1 MKRRIYLDNNATTRV
16 DDAVVEAMLPFLRE
30 TFGNAS
36 SIHTFGQEARA
47 AVEDARR
54 TVADL
59 LGADAREL
67 VFTSGGTES
76 DNAALWGVY
85 RSGYR
90 TGNHIVTTRIEHP
103 AVLQTCKKLAE
114 AGAEITYVPVDAGG
128 RVEPAAVEAALTER
142 TVLISVMYANNE
154 TGVLQPIEEIA
165 RLARA
170 RGIVFHTDAVQAV
183 GKVPIDVRRLGVD
196 LLSLSGHKLHAPK
209 GIGALYV
216 RKGTPLQPFITGG
229 SHERKRRAGT
239 ENVPGIA
246 ALGAA
251 AQLARARLPEMA
263 ERIGALRDRLE
274 AEIRE
279 KAGGVRINGSSEH
292 RVPTT
297 TNLSFEGLEGEA
309 AVIALDLEGV
319 AVSTGSA
326 CSSGSL
332 EPSHVLIAMGLRPEV
347 VQGSL
352 RFSLSYHTTAAE
364 VDATVEAVTRI
375 TDRLR
380 RLARRVYA

>member
-16 DDAVVEAMLPFLRE
+16 DDAVVDAMLPFLRD

-36 SIHTFGQEARA
+36 SIHTFGQEART

-54 TVADL
+54 AVAEL
-59 LGADAREL
+59 IGADAREI

-76 DNAALWGVY
+76 DNSALWGVY
-85 RSGYR
+85 RSGHR
-90 TGNHIVTTRIEHP
+90 PGNHIVTTRIEHP

-114 AGAEITYVPVDAGG
+114 AGAEVTYLPVDAGG
-128 RVEPAAVEAALTER
+128 RLDPAAVEAALTER
-142 TVLISVMYANNE
+142 TILISVMYANNE

-170 RGIVFHTDAVQAV
+170 REILFHTDAVQAV

-209 GIGALYV
+209 GIGVLYV
-216 RKGTPLQPFITGG
+216 RKGTQLQPFMTGG

-251 AQLARARLPEMA
+251 AQLARARLLEMA
-263 ERIGALRDRLE
+263 DRIGALRDRLE
-274 AEIRE
+274 REIRE
-279 KAGGVRINGSSEH
+279 KAGGVRVNGTSEH
-292 RVPTT
+292 RIPTT
-297 TNLSFEGLEGEA
+297 TNLAFEGLEGEA

-352 RFSLSYHTTAAE
+352 RFSLSYHTTDAE
-364 VDATVEAVTRI
+364 VDATVEAVTRV